1 MRLTFLISWLLT
13 DTVLQTGTAFLIQ
26 TQQTVLAA
34 VGEDAPLSCLL
45 LETKDVQQVIW
56 QKVFGNKERN
66 IGSYSEYFG
75 QTVNPDFKDKVQFT
89 EAGLQKTSIVI
100 RSVTEQ
106 DEGCYLCLFNTFP
119 DGAQT
124 AGTCLKV
131 YELHGPVL
139 DVSRSSS
146 PAGSVVSCSATGRP
160 APTVT
165 LTAPQQNLSLSLYN
179 TTRVSNSNGT
189 VTVTTTAL
197 LSASSSTQ
205 VGCSV
210 SVLSAAPRELLLT
223 VPGPSHTSDHELCLI
238 TGLVGMLCVAV
249 AAVAF
254 IPVLFRKKAENRNPR
269 SLDGVSDSLDS
280 CLKDLAG
287 KKHSPS
293 DDATVYH
300 TKPACGD
307 SGEENSPLTERNHR
321 CLDEELDPQQSL
333 AIDELIE
340 TLPSGETHRQSQDTP
355 NLTLVEELPVVP
367 VTINLHTVGDCR
379 RRISQKVKA
388 ALRSNFDQ
396 SNHDENKLTHQSVV
410 EEMKQS
416 ILRSKVEGQYIYY
429 FVFLCVVFVFML

>member
-1 MRLTFLISWLLT
+1 MEGICLIFLLFTCGSFQKGL
-13 DTVLQTGTAFLIQ
+13 AALIQ

-45 LETKDVQQVIW
+45 LETKDVHEITW
-56 QKVFGNKERN
+56 QKDFGNTERN
-66 IGSYSEYFG
+66 IGSYS
-75 QTVNPDFKDKVQFT
+75 
-89 EAGLQKTSIVI
+89 AGLQNTSIVI
-100 RSVTEQ
+100 RNVTEQ

-119 DGAQT
+119 DGALT

-223 VPGPSHTSDHELCLI
+223 VPGPSHTSDHGLDERSGSPCRGCRWPLI
-238 TGLVGMLCVAV
+238 
-249 AAVAF
+249 
-254 IPVLFRKKAENRNPR
+254 IPVLMMAFCTFIFLIRKGFYTRNKKPSQEATENQR
-269 SLDGVSDSLDS
+269 LDGSPVPNSKELDNEY
-280 CLKDLAG
+280 LKNRG
-287 KKHSPS
+287 KTASP
-293 DDATVYH
+293 
-300 TKPACGD
+300 
-307 SGEENSPLTERNHR
+307 NHR
-321 CLDEELDPQQSL
+321 
-333 AIDELIE
+333 
-340 TLPSGETHRQSQDTP
+340 
-355 NLTLVEELPVVP
+355 
-367 VTINLHTVGDCR
+367 
-379 RRISQKVKA
+379 
-388 ALRSNFDQ
+388 
-396 SNHDENKLTHQSVV
+396 HDDRNT
-410 EEMKQS
+410 
-416 ILRSKVEGQYIYY
+416 Y
-429 FVFLCVVFVFML
+429 F

>member
-1 MRLTFLISWLLT
+1 MDSFPFSVCYPNHITIQHGRDLSLIF
-13 DTVLQTGTAFLIQ
+13 VLFTCGSSFQKGLAVLIQ

-45 LETKDVQQVIW
+45 LETKDVQQVTW
-56 QKVFGNKERN
+56 QKVLGNKERN

-75 QTVNPDFKDKVQFT
+75 QTVNSDFKDKVQFT

-100 RSVTEQ
+100 RNVTEQ

-119 DGAQT
+119 DGALT
-124 AGTCLKV
+124 GRTCLEV

-223 VPGPSHTSDHELCLI
+223 VPGPSQRSDGGWSLI
-238 TGLVGMLCVAV
+238 IPFLM
-249 AAVAF
+249 AAFCIF
-254 IPVLFRKKAENRNPR
+254 IFLFRKEFYKRNKKPSQEATENQR
-269 SLDGVSDSLDS
+269 LDGPPLPDSIELRLRIPEKLRQNS
-280 CLKDLAG
+280 ESQP
-287 KKHSPS
+287 SP
-293 DDATVYH
+293 
-300 TKPACGD
+300 
-307 SGEENSPLTERNHR
+307 
-321 CLDEELDPQQSL
+321 
-333 AIDELIE
+333 
-340 TLPSGETHRQSQDTP
+340 
-355 NLTLVEELPVVP
+355 
-367 VTINLHTVGDCR
+367 
-379 RRISQKVKA
+379 
-388 ALRSNFDQ
+388 
-396 SNHDENKLTHQSVV
+396 
-410 EEMKQS
+410 
-416 ILRSKVEGQYIYY
+416 
-429 FVFLCVVFVFML
+429 

>member
-1 MRLTFLISWLLT
+1 MPYGGDLCLIF
-13 DTVLQTGTAFLIQ
+13 VLFTCGSFQKGLAVLIQ

-45 LETKDVQQVIW
+45 LETKDVQQVTW
-56 QKVFGNKERN
+56 QKVFRNKERN

-75 QTVNPDFKDKVQFT
+75 QTVNSDFKDKVQFT

-100 RSVTEQ
+100 RNVTEQ
-106 DEGCYLCLFNTFP
+106 DEGCYLCRFITYP
-119 DGAQT
+119 DGALT

-223 VPGPSHTSDHELCLI
+223 VPGPSQRSD
-238 TGLVGMLCVAV
+238 G
-249 AAVAF
+249 
-254 IPVLFRKKAENRNPR
+254 
-269 SLDGVSDSLDS
+269 
-280 CLKDLAG
+280 
-287 KKHSPS
+287 
-293 DDATVYH
+293 
-300 TKPACGD
+300 
-307 SGEENSPLTERNHR
+307 GEKNLLNT
-321 CLDEELDPQQSL
+321 QIQSL
-333 AIDELIE
+333 ADNNFPQPFSYFM
-340 TLPSGETHRQSQDTP
+340 TLQ
-355 NLTLVEELPVVP
+355 LYILKCFIKTL
-367 VTINLHTVGDCR
+367 C
-379 RRISQKVKA
+379 K
-388 ALRSNFDQ
+388 
-396 SNHDENKLTHQSVV
+396 
-410 EEMKQS
+410 
-416 ILRSKVEGQYIYY
+416 
-429 FVFLCVVFVFML
+429 VFLCFLCKAKNHCEG

>member
-1 MRLTFLISWLLT
+1 MSYAVACAFALVLLNKG
-13 DTVLQTGTAFLIQ
+13 LAALIQ

-45 LETKDVQQVIW
+45 LETKDVQQVTW
-56 QKVFGNKERN
+56 QKLLGNKEKN

-75 QTVNPDFKDKVQFT
+75 QTVNSDFKDKVQFT

-100 RSVTEQ
+100 RNVTEQ

-119 DGAQT
+119 DGALT
-124 AGTCLKV
+124 GRTCLEV

-223 VPGPSHTSDHELCLI
+223 VPGPSHTSDHGKPQIIMVALPVGLTCILVPAIIFLCLKQKSLKGDLEGNKTPI
-238 TGLVGMLCVAV
+238 KTTQDPNEMNTGLTKESE
-249 AAVAF
+249 
-254 IPVLFRKKAENRNPR
+254 IRQRPSAERFQ
-269 SLDGVSDSLDS
+269 
-280 CLKDLAG
+280 G
-287 KKHSPS
+287 KK
-293 DDATVYH
+293 T
-300 TKPACGD
+300 
-307 SGEENSPLTERNHR
+307 
-321 CLDEELDPQQSL
+321 
-333 AIDELIE
+333 
-340 TLPSGETHRQSQDTP
+340 
-355 NLTLVEELPVVP
+355 
-367 VTINLHTVGDCR
+367 
-379 RRISQKVKA
+379 
-388 ALRSNFDQ
+388 
-396 SNHDENKLTHQSVV
+396 
-410 EEMKQS
+410 
-416 ILRSKVEGQYIYY
+416 
-429 FVFLCVVFVFML
+429 